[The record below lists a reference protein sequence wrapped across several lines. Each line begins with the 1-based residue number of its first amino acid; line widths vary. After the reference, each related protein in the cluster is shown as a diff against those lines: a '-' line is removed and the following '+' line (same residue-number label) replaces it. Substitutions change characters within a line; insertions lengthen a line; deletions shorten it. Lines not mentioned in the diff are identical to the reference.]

1 MGWIG
6 QTGYY
11 PANFNMNIDPYG
23 SMSYMSSGVST
34 SATSS
39 SDSSN
44 SFSGNIRDIE
54 KKRKSE
60 LNKYYKKKEAENL
73 KVSLNSDE
81 IESFYE
87 YDTKRNRKQKI
98 AEQGS
103 LFGTLGMTALFTA
116 GPIVRACK
124 IKQNNE
130 VKNIFFKYNELKKD
144 AKYSKLYKQ
153 APITMQEAQE
163 EMTKAYRQYQK
174 RLKNLEKY
182 GNNTNKLK
190 KDYKD
195 LQNIMIK
202 ALDKN
207 NADEIA
213 EATARIRAANGTK
226 YKNLLNG
233 QSKFKLAKSADV
245 TNVKAITGNK
255 LKHHVGGKFGVVMLL
270 LSPVMIMLGDKD
282 KIKTAFEKDTKTG
295 LKQTGISLLK
305 GVASGGAYFFA
316 DAFSKKFIAS
326 ALSKGA
332 GKIAAKAAGKLAT
345 KGIGKILGTA
355 LGSLIPIPGINLIA
369 GALIGAA
376 IDLGI
381 RKLTACI
388 TEPAEKIEQK
398 KKTKEKLF
406 TDAYIDKMNGVEL
419 DKTIEKAFKKNKAY
433 CAHINEELL
442 KQQEQAQQGQQVAVA

>member
-23 SMSYMSSGVST
+23 SMSYMSTGT
-34 SATSS
+34 
-39 SDSSN
+39 SN
-44 SFSGNIRDIE
+44 SNSSSGNIRDIE

-60 LNKYYKKKEAENL
+60 LNEYYKKKEAENL
-73 KVSLNSDE
+73 KVSINSE
-81 IESFYE
+81 EKASLIEH
-87 YDTKRNRKQKI
+87 DRKRNRKQKI

-130 VKNIFFKYNELKKD
+130 VKNIFFKYNDLTND

-174 RLKNLEKY
+174 RLKILNKHGNLTDTIVKEY
-182 GNNTNKLK
+182 
-190 KDYKD
+190 DD
-195 LQNIMIK
+195 LQKIMTK
-202 ALDKN
+202 ALDGGK
-207 NADEIA
+207 ADEIA
-213 EATARIRAANGTK
+213 EATARIRAANGIK
-226 YKNLLNG
+226 YKKLLIG
-233 QSKFKLAKSADV
+233 QSKLNLAQNADV
-245 TNVKAITGNK
+245 TNVKAIKGNK
-255 LKHHVGGKFGVVMLL
+255 LKHHVGGKFGVVMSLL
-270 LSPVMIMLGDKD
+270 TPVMIMLGDKD

-345 KGIGKILGTA
+345 KGIGKILGAA
-355 LGSLIPIPGINLIA
+355 LGALIPIPGINLIA

-442 KQQEQAQQGQQVAVA
+442 KQQGQVQQGQQVAVA

>member
-1 MGWIG
+1 
-6 QTGYY
+6 
-11 PANFNMNIDPYG
+11 
-23 SMSYMSSGVST
+23 
-34 SATSS
+34 
-39 SDSSN
+39 
-44 SFSGNIRDIE
+44 
-54 KKRKSE
+54 
-60 LNKYYKKKEAENL
+60 
-73 KVSLNSDE
+73 
-81 IESFYE
+81 
-87 YDTKRNRKQKI
+87 
-98 AEQGS
+98 
-103 LFGTLGMTALFTA
+103 
-116 GPIVRACK
+116 
-124 IKQNNE
+124 
-130 VKNIFFKYNELKKD
+130 
-144 AKYSKLYKQ
+144 
-153 APITMQEAQE
+153 
-163 EMTKAYRQYQK
+163 
-174 RLKNLEKY
+174 
-182 GNNTNKLK
+182 
-190 KDYKD
+190 
-195 LQNIMIK
+195 
-202 ALDKN
+202 
-207 NADEIA
+207 
-213 EATARIRAANGTK
+213 
-226 YKNLLNG
+226 
-233 QSKFKLAKSADV
+233 
-245 TNVKAITGNK
+245 
-255 LKHHVGGKFGVVMLL
+255 MLL

>member
-1 MGWIG
+1 MNWIG
-6 QTGYY
+6 QTGYWA
-11 PANFNMNIDPYG
+11 PKFDNINAPYG
-23 SMSYMSSGVST
+23 SASYMPTGT
-34 SATSS
+34 SN

-44 SFSGNIRDIE
+44 SSSGNRRDIE
-54 KKRKSE
+54 EKKKSALYE
-60 LNKYYKKKEAENL
+60 VYKKKNGENL

-81 IESFYE
+81 KESLIE

-103 LFGTLGMTALFTA
+103 LFGTLGMTALFTG
-116 GPIVRACK
+116 GPIVRACRV
-124 IKQNNE
+124 KQNNE
-130 VKNIFFKYNELKKD
+130 VKNIFFKYNNLTND
-144 AKYSKLYKQ
+144 AKYSQLYKQ
-153 APITMQEAQE
+153 APIAMQEAQE

-174 RLKNLEKY
+174 RLKILNKHGNPTSNLC
-182 GNNTNKLK
+182 
-190 KDYKD
+190 KDYDD
-195 LQNIMIK
+195 LQKIMTN
-202 ALDKN
+202 ALDKGN
-207 NADEIA
+207 VNEIA
-213 EATARIRAANGTK
+213 KATAKIRAANGTK
-226 YKNLLNG
+226 YKKLLNG
-233 QSKFKLAKSADV
+233 QSKFTLAQSADV
-245 TNVKAITGNK
+245 ANVKAITGNK
-255 LKHHVGGKFGVVMLL
+255 LKHHVGGKFGVVMSLL
-270 LSPVMIMLGDKD
+270 TPVMIMLGDKD

-369 GALIGAA
+369 GALIGGA

-398 KKTKEKLF
+398 KKTNEELL
-406 TDAYIDKMNGVEL
+406 TNAYIDEKNGVEL
-419 DKTIEKAFKKNKAY
+419 DKTIENALKKNKEF
-433 CAHINEELL
+433 CANINAELL
-442 KQQEQAQQGQQVAVA
+442 KRQEQAQQGQQVAVA